1 MILIVGLGN
10 PGPKYEGTRHNMGF
24 ETIARLSA
32 LWSIPVKERG
42 FHALTGKGMV
52 GEEKVMLAL
61 PQTYMNESG
70 QCVGELMR
78 CMSLPSS
85 RLLVIYDDID
95 LPCGRL
101 RLRKSGSAGTH
112 NGMKSVIAHLGYMD
126 FARLRV
132 GVGRPAPGEDLAD
145 YVLGRPA
152 PEEKKLLLPA
162 LDAARDVVDV
172 FVKVGVERAMLA
184 ANTAIEP

>member
-24 ETIARLSA
+24 EVIDRLSKM
-32 LWSIPVKERG
+32 WDIPVKDKG
-42 FHALTGKGMV
+42 FHGLTGKGMV
-52 GEEKVMLAL
+52 GAEKVMLAL
-61 PQTYMNESG
+61 PQTFMNESG

-78 CMSLPSS
+78 YMSLPSS

-95 LPCGRL
+95 LPCGKL

-112 NGMKSVIAHLGYMD
+112 NGMKSLIAHLGYTD

-132 GVGRPAPGEDLAD
+132 GVGRPAPGQDLAD
-145 YVLGRPA
+145 FVLGRPA
-152 PEEKKLLLPA
+152 PDDKKAILTA
-162 LDAARDVVDV
+162 LDEARDVVDV
-172 FVKVGVERAMLA
+172 FVRVGIERAMLA
-184 ANTAIEP
+184 ANAQK

>member
-10 PGPKYEGTRHNMGF
+10 PGTKYEGTRHNMGF
-24 ETIARLSA
+24 DVIARLSA
-32 LWSIPVKERG
+32 MWDIPVRDRG
-42 FHALTGKGMV
+42 FHGLSGKGMV
-52 GEEKVMLAL
+52 GDEKVMLAL

-78 CMSLPSS
+78 YMSLPSS
-85 RLLVIYDDID
+85 RLLVVYDDVD
-95 LPCGRL
+95 LPCGKL

-112 NGMKSVIAHLGYMD
+112 NGMKSVIAHLGYTD

-132 GVGRPAPGEDLAD
+132 GVGRPVPGQDLAD
-145 YVLGRPA
+145 FVLTKPN
-152 PEEKKLLLPA
+152 PEDRKLVLPA

-172 FVKVGVERAMLA
+172 FVKVGIERAMLV
-184 ANTAIEP
+184 ANTQI